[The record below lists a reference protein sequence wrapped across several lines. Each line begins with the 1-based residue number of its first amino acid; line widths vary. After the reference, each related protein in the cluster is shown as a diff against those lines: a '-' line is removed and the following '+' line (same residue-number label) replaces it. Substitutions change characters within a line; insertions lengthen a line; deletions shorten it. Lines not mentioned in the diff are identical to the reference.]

1 MLGYVQIVTLY
12 VFKNVIFSKLMPAKL
27 RAVLDTFGFSENEFA
42 PRSDSRLLRKFNI
55 WALDS
60 LEMEIFE
67 SVKKLFDSAQC

>member
-42 PRSDSRLLRKFNI
+42 PRSDSKLFRKFNI
-55 WALDS
+55 HGP
-60 LEMEIFE
+60 
-67 SVKKLFDSAQC
+67 